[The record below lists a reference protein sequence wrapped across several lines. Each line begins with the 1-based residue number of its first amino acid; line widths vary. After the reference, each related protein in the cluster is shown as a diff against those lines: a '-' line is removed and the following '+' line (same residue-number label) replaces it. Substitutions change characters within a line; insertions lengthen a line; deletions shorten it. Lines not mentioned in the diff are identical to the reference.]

1 MELLRDFFSRLHSL
15 EELIRW
21 GGYAVLVAI
30 VFAETGLLIGFFLP
44 GDSLLM
50 VAGLFAARG
59 HLDITL
65 LILLLC
71 VAAIAGDTVGYWFG
85 KKTGARLFARSDS
98 RWFKR
103 EHLLKTQAFYEQHGG
118 KTIVLA
124 RFIPLLRTF
133 APIVAGVAGMEY
145 RRFVAYNIFGGIG
158 WVTSMTLVG
167 YWLGSQFAPDQLDRY
182 LHLIIAG
189 IIALSILPPIVH
201 TVRERRRRAPA
212 SLPTG
217 EAAEREQ
224 PVAAGERAGLRE

>member
-21 GGYAVLVAI
+21 GGYAVLAAI

-50 VAGLFAARG
+50 VAGLLAARG
-59 HLDITL
+59 HLDIAL

-85 KKTGARLFARSDS
+85 KKTGATLFARPES
-98 RWFKR
+98 RLFKR
-103 EHLLKTQAFYEQHGG
+103 EHLLKTQAFYEAHGG

-158 WVTSMTLVG
+158 WVVSMTLVG
-167 YWLGSQFAPDQLDRY
+167 YGLGSRFSPEQLDRY
-182 LHLIIAG
+182 LHLIVGA
-189 IIALSILPPIVH
+189 IIFLSILPPIVH
-201 TVRERRRRAPA
+201 AARERRRRFVSP
-212 SLPTG
+212 P
-217 EAAEREQ
+217 
-224 PVAAGERAGLRE
+224 AAGEERELPLVASERSGGRE